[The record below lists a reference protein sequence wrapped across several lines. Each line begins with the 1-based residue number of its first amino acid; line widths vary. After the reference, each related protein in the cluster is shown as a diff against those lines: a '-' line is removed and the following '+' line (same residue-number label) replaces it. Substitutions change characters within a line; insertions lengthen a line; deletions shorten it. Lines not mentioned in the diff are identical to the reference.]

1 MSFVMNAIAKMHA
14 ASMRVDTGFN
24 MMVNN
29 QRRLALTNAAS
40 QKAVSFGGVSN
51 RQMARIYGADRALM
65 LRNLQDSTT
74 LKIAEQIEKNAKEKE
89 KKLDFFV

>member
-29 QRRLALTNAAS
+29 QRRMALMNAAS
-40 QKAVSFGGVSN
+40 QQAVGFGGMSDQQRSQVHA
-51 RQMARIYGADRALM
+51 MDKALM

-74 LKIAEQIEKNAKEKE
+74 LKIAEQIEKNTRERE
-89 KKLDFFV
+89 KKLDFMA